1 MTLEQDLD
9 YKWMWFSLED
19 ELEQCHIQNVHSI
32 DPYVVI
38 SYMTFIRQIAIF
50 NKKET
55 PHED

>member
-1 MTLEQDLD
+1 MTLEQDFD

-50 NKKET
+50 NKERDT
-55 PHED
+55 T